1 MGRDKINNAI
11 VMIVIMIVVFVL
23 IRLLLRMNGK
33 RAGKLTT
40 IEERNARLAP
50 WARPAPIA
58 VKQGTTSVKD
68 GRIEPTVDDETKQA
82 EVITPPSTMPRRPDF
97 GDFLA
102 AYHEAKTHP
111 TPKQRI
117 DNIFITIGTIG
128 CMIPVIIL
136 ALIVGFLGYS
146 FINGLADYG
155 KSLSPLNSSSIF
167 HTKNYDKVHFCKAE
181 AYILKTNMTD
191 FTDGINMETFSPYHS
206 FYVKSENVLHRFTLN
221 TSKSSWEN
229 IEAKADIGILH
240 STERNLKASARTGSV
255 NGGMLY
261 LLAQRENLIISMDKS
276 YCGNPKWWP
285 KQFPTSG
292 KKLLSES

>member
-58 VKQGTTSVKD
+58 VKQGT
-68 GRIEPTVDDETKQA
+68 
-82 EVITPPSTMPRRPDF
+82 TMPRRPDF